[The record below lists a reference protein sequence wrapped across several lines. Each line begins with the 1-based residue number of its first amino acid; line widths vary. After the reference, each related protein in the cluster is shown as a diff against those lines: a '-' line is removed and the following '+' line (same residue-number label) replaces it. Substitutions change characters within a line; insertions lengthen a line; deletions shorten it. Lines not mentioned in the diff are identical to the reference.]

1 VGLAEDFDFLRE
13 TPKRLRTLAHRRKYH
28 FHWDE
33 VPVLEADYIGAWG
46 AFEPGQ
52 FAIVDF
58 EKGLAASCSTYEM
71 LEVGDGFRVIY
82 EYSPLDGSEPVRVR
96 DTVHLERRPCHFG
109 GTRAYFIAPCCK
121 RRVLRL
127 AALFDGLRCG
137 ACGKITY
144 STQREGRT
152 ARLVRKAQILALRLG
167 CEAWFLPPKKRPR
180 YMHQRTFNKLN
191 ADRERVAAQINT
203 LIGSRLARKS
213 AALLS
218 TMARVQQATSNRSL

>member
-1 VGLAEDFDFLRE
+1 M
-13 TPKRLRTLAHRRKYH
+13 AHQRKYH
-28 FHWDE
+28 FHWEE
-33 VPVLEADYIGAWG
+33 VPVLEADYIAAWG

-58 EKGLAASCSTYEM
+58 EKGLAVPCLTHEM

-96 DTVHLERRPCHFG
+96 DTVHLERRPCRFG

-167 CEAWFLPPKKRPR
+167 CEVWCLPPKTRPR
-180 YMHQRTFNKLN
+180 YMHKRTFDRLN
-191 ADRERVAAQINT
+191 AQREHVAAQINM
-203 LIGSRLARKS
+203 LIGPRAR
-213 AALLS
+213 AS
-218 TMARVQQATSNRSL
+218 TGAGLPRGIFKPYHKPLII